1 MNGHYGP
8 NMGPQGMKNMQVALN
23 GMLTGETKQ
32 QKKMSG
38 SQVIAQPNNNK
49 TLITASGGVSTNT
62 EFILNNF
69 V

>member
-1 MNGHYGP
+1 
-8 NMGPQGMKNMQVALN
+8 MGPQGLKNMQVALN

-62 EFILNNF
+62 EFNLNNF